1 MPKRWSATS
10 AARTPSIERPK
21 IILFLTSALCV
32 AAVASALGGATLA
45 SGTGL
50 AAVASGLG
58 SATLASGI
66 GLAAVASGLG
76 SATLASAIGL
86 AAVASA
92 LGVAAVASG
101 TGSAALASA
110 SSLFIRF
117 PRLLRRDVHLPYGGS
132 GPHTR

>member
-45 SGTGL
+45 SGT
-50 AAVASGLG
+50 
-58 SATLASGI
+58 